1 MKAALNDR
9 IGLKNSWRSKI
20 LKPSKMVLLLIKS
33 FFRIQKIHKKPF
45 FMFSTPY
52 WTKMSCCKKKLS
64 KFVQNAEKPVFLKIQ
79 NLICGRNRPEIGRYV
94 AGEVRSA
101 PKSSQ
106 KFFYHNRTKIG
117 WPISKKVP
125 PPLKKGILGGGGGV
139 RLLNV
144 V

>member
-1 MKAALNDR
+1 
-9 IGLKNSWRSKI
+9 
-20 LKPSKMVLLLIKS
+20 MVLPLIKS

-64 KFVQNAEKPVFLKIQ
+64 KFVQNAEKFVFLKIQ
-79 NLICGRNRPEIGRYV
+79 NLICGRNWPEIGRYV

-106 KFFYHNRTKIG
+106 KFFYHNRTN
-117 WPISKKVP
+117 P
-125 PPLKKGILGGGGGV
+125 PKKGLLFGGGGGTIIKC
-139 RLLNV
+139 RLVWVSLNMFFRFLSRI
-144 V
+144 